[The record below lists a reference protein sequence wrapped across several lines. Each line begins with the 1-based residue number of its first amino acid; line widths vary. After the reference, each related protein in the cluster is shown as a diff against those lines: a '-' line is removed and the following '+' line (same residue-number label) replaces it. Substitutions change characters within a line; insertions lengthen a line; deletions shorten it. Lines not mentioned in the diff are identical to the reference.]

1 MFMILFMLM
10 IMKKTPPWV
19 GRLPMLRLVRFRPN
33 WNLAAKLQAGDD
45 DVDDD
50 DDDDEQDPYHQYHH
64 KLPLMMIIIMIMLT
78 YVDYP
83 C

>member
-1 MFMILFMLM
+1 MFMFMILFMLM

-33 WNLAAKLQAGDD
+33 WNLASKLQAGDYD
-45 DVDDD
+45 DDGDDD
-50 DDDDEQDPYHQYHH
+50 DDDDYDDDEQDPYHQHHH
-64 KLPLMMIIIMIMLT
+64 KCDNHYL
-78 YVDYP
+78 